1 MKHLEA
7 LNKFLNYFLMVLGAI
22 SVLGLMVLATGNV
35 VLRMVHIPFRG
46 TYEIV
51 SFLGACVIALALG
64 YTQQTKS
71 NIVVDI
77 LSEKFPPALANTL
90 DRVVHLVIMVFF
102 GIVAWQ
108 AYVYAMKLV
117 ESHEVS
123 ETLKVI
129 YYPFVFCV
137 ALGFAVLAF
146 TGFVDFMKTI
156 FREGDRI

>member
-1 MKHLEA
+1 MKYLEA
-7 LNKFLNYFLMVLGAI
+7 LNKFLNNCLMILGGIA
-22 SVLGLMVLATGNV
+22 VLGLMVLATGNV
-35 VLRMVHIPFRG
+35 VLRMLHIPFRG

-51 SFLGACVIALALG
+51 SFLGACVIAFALG

-77 LSEKFPPALANTL
+77 LSEKFPPALANML
-90 DRVVHLVIMVFF
+90 DRVVHFVIMVFF

-108 AYVYAMKLV
+108 VYVYAMKLV

-137 ALGFAVLAF
+137 SLGFAVLAF
-146 TGFVDFMKTI
+146 TGLVDFVKTM
-156 FREGDRI
+156 FHEGDKI

>member
-1 MKHLEA
+1 
-7 LNKFLNYFLMVLGAI
+7 
-22 SVLGLMVLATGNV
+22 V

-51 SFLGACVIALALG
+51 SFLGACVIAFALG

-77 LSEKFPPALANTL
+77 LSEKFPPALANAL
-90 DRVVHLVIMVFF
+90 DRIVHFVLMAFF

-108 AYVYAMKLV
+108 VYVYAMKLLV
-117 ESHEVS
+117 SYEVS

-129 YYPFVFCV
+129 YYPFVFSV

-146 TGFVDFMKTI
+146 TAFVDFLKTM
-156 FREGDRI
+156 FHEGDSI

>member
-51 SFLGACVIALALG
+51 SFLGACVIAFALG

-77 LSEKFPPALANTL
+77 LSEKFPPALANML
-90 DRVVHLVIMVFF
+90 DRVVHLVLMVFF
-102 GIVAWQ
+102 GVVAWQ
-108 AYVYAMKLV
+108 VYVYAMKLV

-137 ALGFAVLAF
+137 ALGFAALAF
-146 TGFVDFMKTI
+146 TGLVDFLKAM

>member
-7 LNKFLNYFLMVLGAI
+7 LNKYLNYLLMILGAI
-22 SVLGLMVLATGNV
+22 AVLGLMVLATGNV
-35 VLRMVHIPFRG
+35 VLRILHVPFRG

-51 SFLGACVIALALG
+51 SFLGACVIAFALG

-77 LSEKFPPALANTL
+77 LSEKFPPALANIL
-90 DRVVHLVIMVFF
+90 DRIVHLVIMVFF

-108 AYVYAMKLV
+108 VYVYAMKLV

-129 YYPFVFCV
+129 YYPFVFAV

-146 TGFVDFMKTI
+146 TGLIDFLKAL
-156 FREGDRI
+156 FGEGDKI

>member
-51 SFLGACVIALALG
+51 SFLGACVIAFALG

-77 LSEKFPPALANTL
+77 LSEKFPPALANML
-90 DRVVHLVIMVFF
+90 DRVVHLVLMVFF
-102 GIVAWQ
+102 GVVAWQ
-108 AYVYAMKLV
+108 VYVYAMKLV

-137 ALGFAVLAF
+137 ALGFAALAF
-146 TGFVDFMKTI
+146 TGLVDFVKTM
-156 FREGDRI
+156 FHEGDRV

>member
-77 LSEKFPPALANTL
+77 LSEKFPPALANML
-90 DRVVHLVIMVFF
+90 DRVVHLVLMVFF
-102 GIVAWQ
+102 GVVAWQ
-108 AYVYAMKLV
+108 VYVYAMKLV

-137 ALGFAVLAF
+137 ALGFTVLAF
-146 TGFVDFMKTI
+146 TGLVDFLKAM

>member
-7 LNKFLNYFLMVLGAI
+7 LNRFLNKVLLVLGAI
-22 SVLGLMVLATGNV
+22 AVLGLMILATGNV
-35 VLRMVHIPFRG
+35 VLRILHVPFGG

-51 SFLGACVIALALG
+51 SFLGACVIAFALG

-77 LSEKFPPALANTL
+77 LSEKFPPALASVL
-90 DRVVHLVIMVFF
+90 DGITHLIIMLFF
-102 GIVAWQ
+102 AIVAWQ
-108 AYVYAMKLV
+108 VYVHAMKLV
-117 ESHEVS
+117 EAHEVS

-146 TGFVDFMKTI
+146 TGLVDFMKAI
-156 FREGDRI
+156 FGEGDRI

>member
-1 MKHLEA
+1 MKYLEA
-7 LNKFLNYFLMVLGAI
+7 VNKFLNDFLMVLGGIAI
-22 SVLGLMVLATGNV
+22 LGLMVLATGNV
-35 VLRMVHIPFRG
+35 VLRMLHIPFRG

-51 SFLGACVIALALG
+51 SFLGACVIAFALG
-64 YTQQTKS
+64 YTQATKS

-77 LSEKFPPALANTL
+77 LSEKFPPALANML

-108 AYVYAMKLV
+108 VYVYAMKLV

-137 ALGFAVLAF
+137 ALGFAVLAL
-146 TGFVDFMKTI
+146 TGLVDFVKTM
-156 FREGDRI
+156 FREGDKI

>member
-7 LNKFLNYFLMVLGAI
+7 LNKFFNNVLMVLGAI
-22 SVLGLMVLATGNV
+22 AVLGLMVLATGNV
-35 VLRMVHIPFRG
+35 VLRIVHIPFRG

-51 SFLGACVIALALG
+51 SFLGACVIAFALG

-108 AYVYAMKLV
+108 VYVYAMKLV

-129 YYPFVFCV
+129 YYPFVFSV

-146 TGFVDFMKTI
+146 TGLIDFLKAL
-156 FREGDRI
+156 FGEEDRV

>member
-1 MKHLEA
+1 MKHLET
-7 LNKFLNYFLMVLGAI
+7 LNKILNNFLMVLGAI
-22 SVLGLMVLATGNV
+22 AVLGLMVLATGNV
-35 VLRMVHIPFRG
+35 VLRILHIPFRG

-51 SFLGACVIALALG
+51 SFLGACVIAFALG

-90 DRVVHLVIMVFF
+90 DRIVHLVIMVFF

-108 AYVYAMKLV
+108 VYVYAMKLV

-129 YYPFVFCV
+129 YYPFVFSV
-137 ALGFAVLAF
+137 ALGFVVLAF
-146 TGFVDFMKTI
+146 TGLVDFVKTM
-156 FREGDRI
+156 FREGDRT